1 MTSTTRLLL
10 IDSRITDISGI
21 VNATNERTVCLV
33 FNYFHDTYDTIIS
46 KIRFLNP
53 TNRIIYDNF
62 YYSEPPI
69 PTQMDASHNHC
80 TPCEGFEMSDIVLL
94 PDTVR
99 AQYLFSDDNAT
110 TTTPPLVFFQRPKP
124 TPTPTLDD
132 SEPFIMSIFDEPSDK
147 NVASVTPQLPAQMPL
162 KVYINDLDAFYELGI
177 EIGETMTD
185 IPAFENIGIIQHAGF
200 IQQGYK
206 LIESENNY
214 ACIENVET
222 RDPILSSWN
231 GFITFIKTI
240 FDLATATPALLT
252 ETRTYTRTLDL
263 MACALYSDPNWRYII
278 DRLASENQ
286 MTIRASLDNTGAQSI
301 GGNWILEASSSA
313 ASAASTTT
321 DLTTVYF
328 TQNIGNW
335 KYILGTYVDNRYTT
349 LRFNNSMIAT
359 RAHNNLFNISGGTKA
374 FTIETW
380 YYETTKS
387 YNCTIVD
394 KGNYNFLLQIRN
406 QNISNPQGLSF
417 YNENMSWLYAESAV
431 VPVQQWCHLAM
442 TRSGS
447 TYKFFV
453 NGVLMQTISNSISLY
468 ENNSNFGIGQQSPDS
483 CNCNYM
489 KSGCSMYNLRIWNVA
504 RTDSQIQMFRNTILP
519 NNTPNLV
526 ANYLLSDGTQ
536 TVADRTTNALNT
548 TIQNYNSAQWVTNT
562 VEIPNIGFLISN
574 GYSLR
579 TYNSTPLNAVS
590 HFGDITYTDFSGVD
604 LSGVNFANANMTGC
618 NLTNANLTNAN
629 LTGTTLFNATLTG
642 AVTTGS
648 TISQAITTPSP
659 VLSFDGIDDYVNI
672 GTPSWCNEL
681 QFRQTMTVECWFKT
695 PSASL
700 QPRTFPSL
708 VSRNYGGGQ
717 SNTSQF
723 HMGMAGTFV
732 PADNGMVF
740 FGVTSSS
747 SNTSLYINS
756 SPTKYNDGNWH
767 HVAATYTSSTGTVSL
782 YVDGVFVNS
791 ATNANIGATSATH
804 SPTIPIFIGSDAGQT
819 ITSSTDRNFQGS
831 ISDVRIWNVVRSATD
846 ISNNY
851 RRRLIGNETGL
862 VGYWELNHGN
872 GTGWGSYTVALDNTI
887 NRAHGTLTNF
897 ASPSS
902 NWTLSTLYFT
912 PRISS
917 LVLGPNNGSYLISDA
932 SFSFV
937 DPSSNSMGAF
947 TYSIDSSAVTFS
959 NGAATTKTVYATS
972 GAITIPTLTIYEFP
986 EIASLTDWQIDI
998 SFTVTGGAGT
1008 WRAVVGDMYNNIN
1021 TRGWG
1026 IWVSSSNRI
1035 HWSWLVNTS
1044 EPSTI
1049 TVNLNTPYTLRVA
1062 QTSSNS
1068 TITITL
1074 TTVSSG
1080 AIQTGSF
1087 STGSNVIGKGPVTI
1101 GGWRNI
1107 GGEIF
1112 PGTISYVNV
1121 SVPTNLRVATI
1132 NASTGDSRTVTATQ
1146 AAFNDFG
1153 TSTTTASLTIG
1164 KAATVFSTTF
1174 TVPTKVQGDT
1184 PFTLTPPSSNN
1195 PTGAFSYT
1203 SSNASVATIAGNTV
1217 TVVGMGSSTIT
1228 VTQAESATHTSLSA
1242 TAALVVTYGPNQ
1254 VGADLSGVN
1263 LSNVNFT
1270 NANFTNA
1277 NLTNANL
1284 TNAILTGANLTNTR
1298 IVGANLTGVAAFTDA
1313 QIIQLRQNA
1322 DNVAANIAAIALP
1335 ANVTPATIILVIP
1348 AINPADIVNIQTIN
1362 VLTPDANNN
1371 NSVTVTPS
1379 VTEGFYIGVAADTPV
1394 TVNGVVYQSA
1404 SVGGV
1409 NKVVD
1414 ANGTPVDFI
1423 KIGAV
1428 LYRVYAGSIIGI
1440 PVDPDYYKVKSIGLG
1455 TVLTTAAIGS
1465 SSGNVGPTGPTGP
1478 VGIAGVNGAT
1488 GATGVFGYQ
1497 GLTGATGTPGATGA
1511 QGPTGL
1517 TGPWGVTGSF
1527 GLFGETGPTGPIGP
1541 TGSNSGKGNTGPTGP
1556 KGPTGPTGVMG
1567 PQGIY
1572 GVTGNTGATGAIGA
1586 TGPHG
1591 ETADVGNTGATGVYG
1606 VTGANIWDR
1615 TVANTNN
1622 IYYTGGRVGIQTS
1635 TAPGTAAST
1644 QYLLDVGGNIK
1655 TTGVMNISDY
1665 RIKHDIIYLD
1675 TANLTAREIVS
1686 NQIRQLRPVMFQ
1698 NKTRNNAWEYGFIA
1712 HEVQAIFPELVN
1724 GVKDAAGD
1732 YQAIS
1737 YHQLFALC
1745 CEEIKT
1751 LKARLEKLESRR
1763 LR

>member
-1 MTSTTRLLL
+1 
-10 IDSRITDISGI
+10 
-21 VNATNERTVCLV
+21 
-33 FNYFHDTYDTIIS
+33 
-46 KIRFLNP
+46 
-53 TNRIIYDNF
+53 
-62 YYSEPPI
+62 
-69 PTQMDASHNHC
+69 
-80 TPCEGFEMSDIVLL
+80 
-94 PDTVR
+94 
-99 AQYLFSDDNAT
+99 
-110 TTTPPLVFFQRPKP
+110 
-124 TPTPTLDD
+124 
-132 SEPFIMSIFDEPSDK
+132 
-147 NVASVTPQLPAQMPL
+147 
-162 KVYINDLDAFYELGI
+162 
-177 EIGETMTD
+177 
-185 IPAFENIGIIQHAGF
+185 
-200 IQQGYK
+200 
-206 LIESENNY
+206 
-214 ACIENVET
+214 
-222 RDPILSSWN
+222 
-231 GFITFIKTI
+231 
-240 FDLATATPALLT
+240 
-252 ETRTYTRTLDL
+252 
-263 MACALYSDPNWRYII
+263 
-278 DRLASENQ
+278 
-286 MTIRASLDNTGAQSI
+286 
-301 GGNWILEASSSA
+301 
-313 ASAASTTT
+313 
-321 DLTTVYF
+321 
-328 TQNIGNW
+328 
-335 KYILGTYVDNRYTT
+335 
-349 LRFNNSMIAT
+349 MIAT
-359 RAHNNLFNISGGTKA
+359 RAHNDLFNISGGTKA

-394 KGNYNFLLQIRN
+394 KGNYNMLLMIRN
-406 QNISNPQGLSF
+406 QNLTNPQGLSF
-417 YNENMSWLYAESAV
+417 YNLNIGGWLYAESAV

-447 TYKFFV
+447 TYKFFI
-453 NGVLMQTISNSISLY
+453 NGVLMQTMSNATSLY

-489 KSGCSMYNLRIWNVA
+489 KSGCSMYNLRIWNVT

-519 NNTPNLV
+519 NNTANLV

-548 TIQNYNSAQWVTNT
+548 TIQNYNSAQWITNT

-629 LTGTTLFNATLTG
+629 LTGAVLLNATTTG
-642 AVTTGS
+642 AITTGS
-648 TISQAITTPSP
+648 TISQAITTPST
-659 VLSFDGIDDYVNI
+659 VLSFDGGNDAVDVGIPTWAYS
-672 GTPSWCNEL
+672 T
-681 QFRQTMTVECWFKT
+681 QFRTTMTVECWFKT
-695 PSASL
+695 PDTNNQKGVAW
-700 QPRTFPSL
+700 F
-708 VSRNYGGGQ
+708 VSKWGGGANL
-717 SNTSQF
+717 NTF
-723 HMGMAGTFV
+723 ALGMSSTGEVTLWMTNEANVFGGTTT
-732 PADNGMVF
+732 ALSYKD
-740 FGVTSSS
+740 T
-747 SNTSLYINS
+747 L
-756 SPTKYNDGNWH
+756 WH
-767 HVAATYTSSTGTVSL
+767 HVAVTYQSSTGVL
-782 YVDGVFVNS
+782 HMYIDGVLN
-791 ATNANIGATSATH
+791 ATFTSASFGLLMYNT
-804 SPTIPIFIGSDAGQT
+804 STRIIFGSDTFGVD
-819 ITSSTDRNFQGS
+819 SGGTDRQFRGS
-831 ISDVRIWNVVRSATD
+831 LSDVRIWNVVRTATD

-872 GTGWGSYTVALDNTI
+872 GTGWGSYTVALDNTS

-902 NWTLSTLYFT
+902 NWALSTLYFT
-912 PRISS
+912 PRISP
-917 LVLGPNNGSYLISDA
+917 LVLGANNGSYLVSDA
-932 SFSFV
+932 SFSFI
-937 DPSSNSMGAF
+937 DPSSNSLGTF
-947 TYSIDSSAVTFS
+947 TYSIDSSAVTLS

-972 GAITIPTLTIYEFP
+972 GAITIPTLTTYEFP

-1008 WRAVVGDMYNNIN
+1008 ARALLGDMNNNIN

-1026 IWVSSSNRI
+1026 IWVSSSSRI
-1035 HWSWLVNTS
+1035 LWSWLVNTS

-1049 TVNLNTPYTLRVA
+1049 TVALNTPYVLTAIQTAGVITVSLVNVSETYNNSLSISNLVA
-1062 QTSSNS
+1062 FYPFDSSGNDTSTNNNHITNYNTVTYNTSDYKRGTGAASFNGNNYFQCTNDGRFSPDNFTVACWVKPVVSAGNFQTIASCRNANSSTGWMIYINPSNS
-1068 TITITL
+1068 LEFWTGGGFWSGGDVPLLDNFGTLNTWVHIAFTL
-1074 TTVSSG
+1074 TKSSG
-1080 AIQTGSF
+1080 ALLMYINGTLTSTLSRTYINNTTFSLRIGAGANEQAAMFIVRNGTLIDEFRFYNKVLSASEISSIVAGAVYNSSF
-1087 STGSNVIGKGPVTI
+1087 SVGSNVLGKGPVTI
-1101 GGWRNI
+1101 GGWRNTA
-1107 GGEIF
+1107 GENF

-1132 NASTGDSRTVTATQ
+1132 NASTGGSRTVTATQ
-1146 AAFNDFG
+1146 AAFNEFE
-1153 TSTTTASLTIG
+1153 TSATTASLTTG
-1164 KAATVFSTTF
+1164 KSATVFSTTF
-1174 TVPTKVQGDT
+1174 TVPAKVQGDA

-1195 PTGAFSYT
+1195 PTGAFSYI
-1203 SSNASVATIAGNTV
+1203 SSNASVATVAGNTV
-1217 TVVGMGSSTIT
+1217 TVVGAGSSTIT

-1242 TAALVVTYGPNQ
+1242 TAALVVTYGLNQ

-1263 LSNVNFT
+1263 LSNINFT

-1284 TNAILTGANLTNTR
+1284 TNATLTGANLTNTR
-1298 IVGANLTGVAAFTDA
+1298 IVGANLTGVAAFTDG
-1313 QIIQLRQNA
+1313 QKIQLRQNA

-1335 ANVTPATIILVIP
+1335 ANVTPATIISVIP
-1348 AINPADIVNIQTIN
+1348 ALNPADIVNIQTIN

-1371 NSVTVTPS
+1371 NAVTITPS

-1394 TVNGVVYQSA
+1394 TVNGVVYQTA
-1404 SVGGV
+1404 TVGGV

-1455 TVLTTAAIGS
+1455 AVLTTAAIGS

-1497 GLTGATGTPGATGA
+1497 GLTGATGAPGATGA

-1517 TGPWGVTGSF
+1517 TGPWGVTGSI
-1527 GLFGETGPTGPIGP
+1527 GLFGETGPTGAIGP

-1556 KGPTGPTGVMG
+1556 RGPTGPTGVMG
-1567 PQGIY
+1567 PQGVY
-1572 GVTGNTGATGAIGA
+1572 GITGNTGATGAIGA

-1591 ETADVGNTGATGVYG
+1591 ESVDVGNTGATGMHG
-1606 VTGANIWDR
+1606 VTGANLWGR
-1615 TVANTNN
+1615 ASGN
-1622 IYYTGGRVGIQTS
+1622 IYYMGGRVGIQTS

-1644 QYLLDVGGNIK
+1644 QYMLDVSGNIK

-1665 RIKHDIIYLD
+1665 RIKRDIVYLD
-1675 TANLTAREIVS
+1675 TVNTTARDILS

-1724 GVKDAAGD
+1724 GVKDAVGD

-1751 LKARLEKLESRR
+1751 LKARIEKLESRR
-1763 LR
+1763 RPLQ

>member
-1 MTSTTRLLL
+1 MRLLL

-21 VNATNERTVCLV
+21 VNATNEGTVCLV
-33 FNYFHDTYDTIIS
+33 FNYFHDTYDTIQS
-46 KIRFLNP
+46 KLRFLNDK
-53 TNRIIYDNF
+53 NRIIYDNF

-69 PTQMDASHNHC
+69 PTQMDTSNNHC

-99 AQYLFSDDNAT
+99 AQYLFSDDDTAPAPA
-110 TTTPPLVFFQRPKP
+110 PPIVFFQRSPPPLVK
-124 TPTPTLDD
+124 
-132 SEPFIMSIFDEPSDK
+132 
-147 NVASVTPQLPAQMPL
+147 MPL
-162 KVYINDLDAFYELGI
+162 KVYINDLDAFYDLGI
-177 EIGETMTD
+177 EVGEINTTSSV
-185 IPAFENIGIIQHAGF
+185 FENIGIIQHAGF

-206 LIESENNY
+206 LIDAEEHFG
-214 ACIENVET
+214 CIENVET
-222 RDPILSSWN
+222 RDPECASWT
-231 GFITFIKTI
+231 GFITFIKSI
-240 FDLATATPALLT
+240 FDFATAATTPALTET

-278 DRLASENQ
+278 DQLADENQ
-286 MTIRASLDNTGAQSI
+286 ITIRASLDNTGAQSI

-359 RAHNNLFNISGGTKA
+359 RAHSDLFNISGGTKA

-387 YNCTIVD
+387 YNCTIID
-394 KGNYNFLLQIRN
+394 KGNYNMLLMIRN
-406 QNISNPQGLSF
+406 QNLGNPQGLSF
-417 YNENMSWLYAESAV
+417 YNYNMGWLYAESAV
-431 VPVQQWCHLAM
+431 VPLQQWCHLAM

-447 TYKFFV
+447 TYKFFI
-453 NGVLMQTISNSISLY
+453 NGVLMQTMSNATSLY

-519 NNTPNLV
+519 NNTSNLV
-526 ANYLLSDGTQ
+526 ANYLLSDGTN
-536 TVADRTTNALNT
+536 TLADRTTNALNT

-574 GYSLR
+574 GYSLL

-629 LTGTTLFNATLTG
+629 LTGTFLLSTTLTG

-659 VLSFDGIDDYVNI
+659 VLLFDGIDDYVNI

-695 PSASL
+695 TSASL

-708 VSRNYGGGQ
+708 VSRNYGGGA
-717 SNTSQF
+717 STSSQF
-723 HMGMAGTFV
+723 HMGMLGTFV

-740 FGVTSSS
+740 FGVTSGS
-747 SNTSLYINS
+747 SNTSLYITS

-767 HVAATYTSSTGTVSL
+767 HIAATYTSSTGTVL
-782 YVDGVFVNS
+782 IYVDGVLVKTES
-791 ATNANIGATSATH
+791 NANIGATSATH

-831 ISDVRIWNVVRSATD
+831 ISDVRIWNVVRSAAD

-872 GTGWGSYTVALDNTI
+872 GTGWGSYTVALDNTS

-917 LVLGPNNGSYLISDA
+917 LVLGANNGSYLLSDA

-947 TYSIDSSAVTFS
+947 TYSIDSSAVTLS
-959 NGAATTKTVYATS
+959 NGAATTKTVYATT
-972 GAITIPTLTIYEFP
+972 GAITIPTLTTYEFP

-1008 WRAVVGDMYNNIN
+1008 ARALLGDMYNNIN
-1021 TRGWG
+1021 SRGWG

-1035 HWSWLVNTS
+1035 HWSWLANTS
-1044 EPSTI
+1044 EPGTI
-1049 TVNLNTPYTLRVA
+1049 TVNLNTAYTLRVA

-1074 TTVSSG
+1074 RTVSSG
-1080 AIQTGSF
+1080 ATQTGSF
-1087 STGSNVIGKGPVTI
+1087 GTGSNVIGKGPVTI
-1101 GGWRNI
+1101 GGWRNLA
-1107 GGEIF
+1107 GENF

-1132 NASTGDSRTVTATQ
+1132 NASTGGVRTVTATQ

-1153 TSTTTASLTIG
+1153 TSTTTASLTTG

-1174 TVPTKVQGDT
+1174 TVPAKVQGDT

-1217 TVVGMGSSTIT
+1217 TVVGPGSSTIT

-1254 VGADLSGVN
+1254 VSADLSGVN

-1277 NLTNANL
+1277 NLTNTNL
-1284 TNAILTGANLTNTR
+1284 TNATLTGANLTNTR
-1298 IVGANLTGVAAFTDA
+1298 IVGANLTGVAAFTDT

-1335 ANVTPATIILVIP
+1335 ANVTTATIISVIP

-1362 VLTPDANNN
+1362 VLTPNANNN

-1488 GATGVFGYQ
+1488 GATGIFGYQ
-1497 GLTGATGTPGATGA
+1497 GLTGATGPPGATGA

-1517 TGPWGVTGSF
+1517 TGAWGVTGSI

-1572 GVTGNTGATGAIGA
+1572 GITGNTGATGAIGA

-1591 ETADVGNTGATGVYG
+1591 ESADVGNTGATGMHG
-1606 VTGANIWDR
+1606 VTGANIWGR

-1622 IYYTGGRVGIQTS
+1622 IYYMGGRVGIQTS
-1635 TAPGTAAST
+1635 TAPGAAAST

-1665 RIKHDIIYLD
+1665 RIKHDIVYLD
-1675 TANLTAREIVS
+1675 TANPTAREIVS

>member
-1 MTSTTRLLL
+1 M
-10 IDSRITDISGI
+10 
-21 VNATNERTVCLV
+21 LV
-33 FNYFHDTYDTIIS
+33 KT
-46 KIRFLNP
+46 
-53 TNRIIYDNF
+53 
-62 YYSEPPI
+62 
-69 PTQMDASHNHC
+69 
-80 TPCEGFEMSDIVLL
+80 
-94 PDTVR
+94 
-99 AQYLFSDDNAT
+99 
-110 TTTPPLVFFQRPKP
+110 
-124 TPTPTLDD
+124 
-132 SEPFIMSIFDEPSDK
+132 
-147 NVASVTPQLPAQMPL
+147 
-162 KVYINDLDAFYELGI
+162 
-177 EIGETMTD
+177 
-185 IPAFENIGIIQHAGF
+185 
-200 IQQGYK
+200 
-206 LIESENNY
+206 ES
-214 ACIENVET
+214 
-222 RDPILSSWN
+222 
-231 GFITFIKTI
+231 
-240 FDLATATPALLT
+240 
-252 ETRTYTRTLDL
+252 
-263 MACALYSDPNWRYII
+263 
-278 DRLASENQ
+278 
-286 MTIRASLDNTGAQSI
+286 
-301 GGNWILEASSSA
+301 
-313 ASAASTTT
+313 
-321 DLTTVYF
+321 
-328 TQNIGNW
+328 
-335 KYILGTYVDNRYTT
+335 
-349 LRFNNSMIAT
+349 
-359 RAHNNLFNISGGTKA
+359 
-374 FTIETW
+374 
-380 YYETTKS
+380 
-387 YNCTIVD
+387 
-394 KGNYNFLLQIRN
+394 
-406 QNISNPQGLSF
+406 
-417 YNENMSWLYAESAV
+417 
-431 VPVQQWCHLAM
+431 
-442 TRSGS
+442 
-447 TYKFFV
+447 
-453 NGVLMQTISNSISLY
+453 
-468 ENNSNFGIGQQSPDS
+468 
-483 CNCNYM
+483 
-489 KSGCSMYNLRIWNVA
+489 
-504 RTDSQIQMFRNTILP
+504 
-519 NNTPNLV
+519 
-526 ANYLLSDGTQ
+526 
-536 TVADRTTNALNT
+536 
-548 TIQNYNSAQWVTNT
+548 
-562 VEIPNIGFLISN
+562 
-574 GYSLR
+574 
-579 TYNSTPLNAVS
+579 
-590 HFGDITYTDFSGVD
+590 
-604 LSGVNFANANMTGC
+604 
-618 NLTNANLTNAN
+618 
-629 LTGTTLFNATLTG
+629 
-642 AVTTGS
+642 
-648 TISQAITTPSP
+648 
-659 VLSFDGIDDYVNI
+659 
-672 GTPSWCNEL
+672 
-681 QFRQTMTVECWFKT
+681 
-695 PSASL
+695 
-700 QPRTFPSL
+700 
-708 VSRNYGGGQ
+708 
-717 SNTSQF
+717 
-723 HMGMAGTFV
+723 
-732 PADNGMVF
+732 
-740 FGVTSSS
+740 
-747 SNTSLYINS
+747 
-756 SPTKYNDGNWH
+756 
-767 HVAATYTSSTGTVSL
+767 
-782 YVDGVFVNS
+782 
-791 ATNANIGATSATH
+791 NANIGATSISH

-831 ISDVRIWNVVRSATD
+831 ISDVRIWNVVRSAAD

-872 GTGWGSYTVALDNTI
+872 GTGWGSYIVALDNTS

-917 LVLGPNNGSYLISDA
+917 LVLGANNGSYLISDA

-947 TYSIDSSAVTFS
+947 TYSIDSSAVTLS
-959 NGAATTKTVYATS
+959 NGAATTKTVYATT
-972 GAITIPTLTIYEFP
+972 GAITIPTLTTYEFP

-998 SFTVTGGAGT
+998 SFTVTGGAGS
-1008 WRAVVGDMYNNIN
+1008 WRAVLGDMYNNIN

-1049 TVNLNTPYTLRVA
+1049 TVALNTPYVLTVA
-1062 QTSSNS
+1062 QSVATSTNTFTTTSLLARYDTSQASNYTLSGGVVTQWNDLTGNGYHLIPNGTGPTLTTINSVTAFDFNSGKGFIKTSVPLSSSITVFMVIKYSTNIGNWGSFMHHGHRDTDWAIERNSWYTAMTSHNIQFQSNNVNGPPELSTTNNVNYILIGRISGSTREFWRYSDTEALGFATGSGVSIATGNKTIYVGKSENNEVCNSTIGEILYYNTALSNTDVSANLLYLQNKWFSS

-1074 TTVSSG
+1074 RTVSSG
-1080 AIQTGSF
+1080 ATQTGSF
-1087 STGSNVIGKGPVTI
+1087 GTGGNPIGKGPVTI

-1132 NASTGDSRTVTATQ
+1132 NASTGGVRTVTATQ
-1146 AAFNDFG
+1146 AAFNDFE
-1153 TSTTTASLTIG
+1153 TSTTTASLTTS

-1174 TVPTKVQGDT
+1174 TVPTKVQGAA

-1217 TVVGMGSSTIT
+1217 TVVGPGSSTIT

-1242 TAALVVTYGPNQ
+1242 TAALVVTYGLNQ

-1263 LSNVNFT
+1263 ISNVNFT

-1335 ANVTPATIILVIP
+1335 ANVTPTTIISVIP

-1591 ETADVGNTGATGVYG
+1591 ESADVGNTGATGVYG
-1606 VTGANIWDR
+1606 VTGANIWGR
-1615 TVANTNN
+1615 TVGDNTDN

-1665 RIKHDIIYLD
+1665 RIKHDIVYLD
-1675 TANLTAREIVS
+1675 TANPTAREIVS

-1712 HEVQAIFPELVN
+1712 HEVQAVFPELVN
-1724 GVKDAAGD
+1724 GVKDTVGD

-1737 YHQLFALC
+1737 YHQMFAIC

-1751 LKARLEKLESRR
+1751 LKARIENLESRR
-1763 LR
+1763 RPFR

>member
-1 MTSTTRLLL
+1 MTNTTRLLL
-10 IDSRITDISGI
+10 IDSRISDISGI

-46 KIRFLNP
+46 KLRFLNDK
-53 TNRIIYDNF
+53 NRVMYDNF

-99 AQYLFSDDNAT
+99 AHYLFSDDNANDA
-110 TTTPPLVFFQRPKP
+110 TTPPLVFFQRPK
-124 TPTPTLDD
+124 PTPTLDD
-132 SEPFIMSIFDEPSDK
+132 SEPFIMSIFDEPSET

-162 KVYINDLDAFYELGI
+162 KVYINDLDAFYELGV

-206 LIESENNY
+206 LIDSENNY

-222 RDPILSSWN
+222 RDPILSSWT

-359 RAHNNLFNISGGTKA
+359 RAHNDLFNISGGTKS

-394 KGNYNFLLQIRN
+394 KGNYNFLFMIRN
-406 QNISNPQGLSF
+406 QNLSNPQGLSF
-417 YNENMSWLYAESAV
+417 SNLNLGGWLYAESAV

-453 NGVLMQTISNSISLY
+453 NGVLMQTMTNSTSLY
-468 ENNSNFGIGQQSPDS
+468 ENNSNFGIGQQSPDN

-519 NNTPNLV
+519 NNTSNLV
-526 ANYLLSDGTQ
+526 ANYLLSDGTN
-536 TVADRTTNALNT
+536 TLADRTTNALNT

-629 LTGTTLFNATLTG
+629 LTGTILLSATLTG

-659 VLSFDGIDDYVNI
+659 VLLFDGVDDAVNVGI
-672 GTPSWCNEL
+672 PTWTYST
-681 QFRQTMTVECWFKT
+681 QFRTTMTVECWFKT
-695 PSASL
+695 TDTNNQKIYATLTGRNNSSGVSA
-700 QPRTFPSL
+700 
-708 VSRNYGGGQ
+708 
-717 SNTSQF
+717 TSQF
-723 HMGMAGTFV
+723 SIYMQSTGEIVFGLTNT
-732 PADNGMVF
+732 AD
-740 FGVTSSS
+740 TSSNHTTS
-747 SNTSLYINS
+747 STYKDS
-756 SPTKYNDGNWH
+756 NWH
-767 HVAATYTSSTGTVSL
+767 HVACTYDSVSGAKIIYIDGILSRTDTVPSGFGLLSSNTTQKL
-782 YVDGVFVNS
+782 
-791 ATNANIGATSATH
+791 
-804 SPTIPIFIGSDAGQT
+804 IFGSDTFGVD
-819 ITSSTDRNFQGS
+819 SGGTDRQFRGS
-831 ISDVRIWNVVRSATD
+831 ISDVRIWNVVRSAAD

-872 GTGWGSYTVALDNTI
+872 GTGWGSYTVALDNTS

-917 LVLGPNNGSYLISDA
+917 LVLGANNGSYLISDA

-959 NGAATTKTVYATS
+959 NGAATTKTVYATT

-998 SFTVTGGAGT
+998 SFTVTGGAGS

-1021 TRGWG
+1021 NRGWG

-1035 HWSWLVNTS
+1035 HWSWSVNTS

-1049 TVNLNTPYTLRVA
+1049 SVNLNTAYTLRVA

-1068 TITITL
+1068 TITMTL

-1080 AIQTGSF
+1080 ATQTGSF

-1121 SVPTNLRVATI
+1121 GVPTNLRVATI
-1132 NASTGDSRTVTATQ
+1132 NASTGGSRTVTATQ
-1146 AAFNDFG
+1146 AAFNDFE
-1153 TSTTTASLTIG
+1153 TSTTTASLTTG

-1174 TVPTKVQGDT
+1174 TVPAKVQGDT

-1195 PTGAFSYT
+1195 STGAFSYA

-1217 TVVGMGSSTIT
+1217 TVVGPGSSTIT
-1228 VTQAESATHTSLSA
+1228 VTQAESATHASNTA
-1242 TAALVVTYGPNQ
+1242 TATLVVTYGPNQ
-1254 VGADLSGVN
+1254 VNADLSGVN

-1298 IVGANLTGVAAFTDA
+1298 IVGANLTGLAAFTDA

-1335 ANVTPATIILVIP
+1335 ANVTPATIISVIP
-1348 AINPADIVNIQTIN
+1348 TLTAADIVNIQTIN

-1465 SSGNVGPTGPTGP
+1465 SSGNVGSTGPTGP

-1572 GVTGNTGATGAIGA
+1572 GITGNTGATGAIGA

-1591 ETADVGNTGATGVYG
+1591 ESADVGNTGATGMHG
-1606 VTGANIWDR
+1606 VTGANIWGR
-1615 TVANTNN
+1615 ASGN
-1622 IYYTGGRVGIQTS
+1622 IYYMGGRVGIQTS

-1665 RIKHDIIYLD
+1665 RIKHDIVYLD
-1675 TANLTAREIVS
+1675 TANPTAREIVS

-1712 HEVQAIFPELVN
+1712 HEVQALFPELVN

>member
-1 MTSTTRLLL
+1 
-10 IDSRITDISGI
+10 
-21 VNATNERTVCLV
+21 
-33 FNYFHDTYDTIIS
+33 
-46 KIRFLNP
+46 
-53 TNRIIYDNF
+53 
-62 YYSEPPI
+62 
-69 PTQMDASHNHC
+69 
-80 TPCEGFEMSDIVLL
+80 MSDIVLL

-99 AQYLFSDDNAT
+99 AQYLFSDDDAAPA
-110 TTTPPLVFFQRPKP
+110 PPLVFFQRSPPPPPLAK
-124 TPTPTLDD
+124 
-132 SEPFIMSIFDEPSDK
+132 
-147 NVASVTPQLPAQMPL
+147 MPL
-162 KVYINDLDAFYELGI
+162 KVYINDLDAFYDLGI
-177 EIGETMTD
+177 EVGEINTTSSV
-185 IPAFENIGIIQHAGF
+185 FENIGIIQHAGF

-206 LIESENNY
+206 LIDAELNY

-222 RDPILSSWN
+222 RDPECASWT
-231 GFITFIKTI
+231 GFMTFIKSI
-240 FDLATATPALLT
+240 FDFATATTAATTPAST
-252 ETRTYTRTLDL
+252 ETYTRTYTRTLDL

-278 DRLASENQ
+278 DQLADDNQ

-313 ASAASTTT
+313 GSAGSAGSATT
-321 DLTTVYF
+321 DLTAVYF
-328 TQNIGNW
+328 TQDIHQW

-359 RAHNNLFNISGGTKA
+359 RAHNDLFNISGGTKG

-394 KGNYNFLLQIRN
+394 KGNYNMLLMIRN
-406 QNISNPQGLSF
+406 QNLTNPQGLSF
-417 YNENMSWLYAESAV
+417 YNLNIGGWLYAESAV

-453 NGVLMQTISNSISLY
+453 NGVLMQTMSNSTSLY

-548 TIQNYNSAQWVTNT
+548 TIQNYSSAQWITNT

-574 GYSLR
+574 GYSLL

-629 LTGTTLFNATLTG
+629 LTGAVLLNATTTG
-642 AVTTGS
+642 AITTGS
-648 TISQAITTPSP
+648 TISQAITTPST
-659 VLSFDGIDDYVNI
+659 VLSFDGGNDAVDVGIPTWAYS
-672 GTPSWCNEL
+672 T
-681 QFRQTMTVECWFKT
+681 QFRTTMTVECWFKT
-695 PSASL
+695 PDTNNQKGVAWFVSKWVGSANL
-700 QPRTFPSL
+700 NTFALGMSSTGEVTL
-708 VSRNYGGGQ
+708 WMTNEANVFGGTTTAL
-717 SNTSQF
+717 SYKDT
-723 HMGMAGTFV
+723 
-732 PADNGMVF
+732 
-740 FGVTSSS
+740 
-747 SNTSLYINS
+747 L
-756 SPTKYNDGNWH
+756 WH
-767 HVAATYTSSTGTVSL
+767 HVAVTYQSSTGVL
-782 YVDGVFVNS
+782 HMYIDGVLN
-791 ATNANIGATSATH
+791 ATFTSASFGLLMYNT
-804 SPTIPIFIGSDAGQT
+804 STRIIFGSDTFGVD
-819 ITSSTDRNFQGS
+819 SGGTDRQFRGS
-831 ISDVRIWNVVRSATD
+831 LSDVRIWNVVRTATD

-872 GTGWGSYTVALDNTI
+872 GTGWGSYTVALDKTS

-902 NWTLSTLYFT
+902 NWALSTLYFT
-912 PRISS
+912 PRISP
-917 LVLGPNNGSYLISDA
+917 LVLGANNGSYLVSDA
-932 SFSFV
+932 SFSFI
-937 DPSSNSMGAF
+937 DPSSNSLGTF
-947 TYSIDSSAVTFS
+947 TYSIDSSAVTLS

-972 GAITIPTLTIYEFP
+972 GAITIPTLTTYEFP

-1008 WRAVVGDMYNNIN
+1008 ARALLGDMNNNIN

-1026 IWVSSSNRI
+1026 IWVSSGNRI

-1049 TVNLNTPYTLRVA
+1049 TVALNTPYVVTVA
-1062 QTSSNS
+1062 QSSAAS

-1074 TTVSSG
+1074 RTVSSG
-1080 AIQTGSF
+1080 ATQTGSF

-1101 GGWRNI
+1101 GGWRNTA
-1107 GGEIF
+1107 GENF

-1132 NASTGDSRTVTATQ
+1132 NASTGGVRTVTATQ
-1146 AAFNDFG
+1146 ATFNEFE
-1153 TSTTTASLTIG
+1153 TSATTASLTTG
-1164 KAATVFSTTF
+1164 PAATVFSTTF
-1174 TVPTKVQGDT
+1174 TVPAKVQGDA

-1203 SSNASVATIAGNTV
+1203 SSNANVATIAGNTV
-1217 TVVGMGSSTIT
+1217 TVVGAGSSTIT
-1228 VTQAESATHTSLSA
+1228 VTQAESATHTALSA
-1242 TAALVVTYGPNQ
+1242 TASLVVTYGLNQ

-1263 LSNVNFT
+1263 LSNINFT

-1284 TNAILTGANLTNTR
+1284 TNATLTGANLTNTR
-1298 IVGANLTGVAAFTDA
+1298 IVGANLTGVAAFTDG
-1313 QIIQLRQNA
+1313 QKIQLRQNA

-1335 ANVTPATIILVIP
+1335 ANVTPATIISVIP
-1348 AINPADIVNIQTIN
+1348 ALNPADIVNIQTIN

-1371 NSVTVTPS
+1371 NAVTITPS

-1394 TVNGVVYQSA
+1394 TVNGVVYQTA
-1404 SVGGV
+1404 TVGGV

-1455 TVLTTAAIGS
+1455 AVLTTAAIGS

-1497 GLTGATGTPGATGA
+1497 GLTGATGPPGATGA

-1517 TGPWGVTGSF
+1517 TGPWGVTGSI
-1527 GLFGETGPTGPIGP
+1527 GLFGETGPTGAIGP

-1556 KGPTGPTGVMG
+1556 RGPTGPTGVMG
-1567 PQGIY
+1567 PQGVY
-1572 GVTGNTGATGAIGA
+1572 GITGNTGATGAIGA

-1591 ETADVGNTGATGVYG
+1591 ESVDVGNTGATGMHG
-1606 VTGANIWDR
+1606 VTGANLWGR
-1615 TVANTNN
+1615 ASGN
-1622 IYYTGGRVGIQTS
+1622 IYYMGGRVGIQTS

-1644 QYLLDVGGNIK
+1644 QYMLDVSGNIK

-1665 RIKHDIIYLD
+1665 RIKRDIVYLD
-1675 TANLTAREIVS
+1675 TVNTTARDILS

-1712 HEVQAIFPELVN
+1712 HEVQAVFPELVN
-1724 GVKDAAGD
+1724 GVKDAVGD

-1751 LKARLEKLESRR
+1751 LKARIEKLESRR
-1763 LR
+1763 RPLQ